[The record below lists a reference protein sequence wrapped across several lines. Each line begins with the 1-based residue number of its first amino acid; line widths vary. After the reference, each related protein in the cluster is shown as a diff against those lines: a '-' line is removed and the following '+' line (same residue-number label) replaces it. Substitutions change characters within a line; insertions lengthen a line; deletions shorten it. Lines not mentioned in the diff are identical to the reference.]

1 MSKKSVSITIFGKVQ
16 RVGFRYF
23 VKDNAKSLN
32 INGFVKNLPD
42 GSVYVEAT
50 GNEKELDTLIDYC
63 KKGPDWSRVEKVI
76 ITKTPIVE
84 YDNFEIKY

>member
-1 MSKKSVSITIFGKVQ
+1 MSKKSVSITVYGKVQ

-23 VKDNAKSLN
+23 VKENAKSLGL
-32 INGFVKNLPD
+32 NGFVKNLTD

-50 GNEKELDTLIDYC
+50 GEENDLDTLIDYC
-63 KKGPDWSRVEKVI
+63 KKGPDWARVEKVI

-84 YDNFEIKY
+84 FDNFEIKY